1 MMGSRPRRLIWQ
13 LYPSYLVLVLLS
25 LLATGWYAST
35 VMERIFI
42 SQTRDNLQ
50 HQAHLLSRQFVSL
63 LQPLDKTRVDALC
76 KEHGEKVPTRFTV
89 ILPNGVVVGDS
100 QSDPSQ
106 MENHGDRPEVQAA
119 FHGGVGYTE
128 RFSSTLRHRMLYVAV
143 PISDL
148 GGVLGIMR
156 VSIATSAMD
165 SILKHFKGRVAVGG
179 VVIAA
184 LASLVCL
191 VISRRISRP
200 IETLRQ
206 GAERFAR
213 GELAHQLNPP
223 STLELAS
230 LAEALNR
237 MAKDLEGRIQAV
249 VRQRN
254 ESQAVLSS
262 MSEGVLALDPEE
274 RVLHANQTAMGMF
287 DTPADR
293 ITGRS
298 IQELVRNH
306 DLHGMVRKTLTEGL
320 RTDGD
325 IILYRQQNPLVLHT
339 HCTPLLDPQG
349 ERMGALLVMNDVT
362 QLRRLEN
369 MRRDFAA
376 NVSHEIKTPL
386 TAIQGFVE
394 TLYHGNVEN
403 PEEVHRFLGIIHKH
417 TNRLSAVIDDLMK
430 LSRLEQE
437 EQTLRLSTER
447 TRIARMIETAV
458 QVCAPNASEKQIV
471 IDIGCPDSLTAD
483 MDVDL
488 MEQAAVNLLDNA
500 IKYSPPES
508 SIRVTAEQQEND
520 IVIRF
525 EDQGI
530 GIANKHLPRLFERF
544 YRVDKARS
552 RKMGGTGLGLA
563 IVKHIVQAHGGE
575 VDVASVQGRGS
586 VFTIRIPAESAK
598 A

>member
-1 MMGSRPRRLIWQ
+1 MGARPRRLIWQ

-25 LLATGWYAST
+25 LLATGWYASM

-50 HQAHLLSRQFVSL
+50 HQAHLLARQFVSL
-63 LQPLDKTRVDALC
+63 LQPLDKVRVDALC
-76 KEHGEKVPTRFTV
+76 KEHGDKVPTRFTV

-100 QSDPSQ
+100 QSDPSH

-119 FHGGVGYTE
+119 FHGAVGYTE

-148 GGVLGIMR
+148 NGVLGIMR
-156 VSIATSAMD
+156 VSIATSAID
-165 SILKHFKGRVAVGG
+165 TILKHFKGRVALGG

-200 IETLRQ
+200 IEILRQ

-262 MSEGVLALDPEE
+262 MSEGVVALDPEE
-274 RVLHANQTAMGMF
+274 RVLHANQTAMDMF

-325 IILYRQQNPLVLHT
+325 ITLYRQQNPLVLHT

-362 QLRRLEN
+362 QLRCLEN

-437 EQTLRLSTER
+437 EQTLRLNTER
-447 TRIARMIETAV
+447 TRIAKMIETAV
-458 QVCAPNASEKQIV
+458 QVCAPKASEKQIV
-471 IDIGCPDSLTAD
+471 IDIRCPDSLAAD

-500 IKYSPPES
+500 IKYSPPAS
-508 SIRVTAEQQEND
+508 RIRVTAEQQEND

-598 A
+598 S

>member
-1 MMGSRPRRLIWQ
+1 MGSRPRRLIWQ
-13 LYPSYLVLVLLS
+13 LYPSYLVLVLIA

-42 SQTRDNLQ
+42 SQTRENLQ
-50 HQAHLLSRQFVSL
+50 HQADLLARQFVPL
-63 LQPLDKTRVDALC
+63 LEPLDKERADLLC
-76 KEHGEKVPTRFTV
+76 KERGNKVSTRFTV

-100 QSDPSQ
+100 QGDPAQ
-106 MENHGDRPEVQAA
+106 MENHGDRPEVQEA
-119 FHGGVGYTE
+119 FHGTLGYAQ
-128 RFSSTLRHRMLYVAV
+128 RFSATLGHRMLYVAV
-143 PISDL
+143 PIGDPS

-156 VSIATSAMD
+156 VSIATSAID
-165 SILKHFKGRVAVGG
+165 STLTHFKGRIAFGG
-179 VVIAA
+179 VVIAV
-184 LASLVCL
+184 LASMVCL

-213 GELAHQLNPP
+213 GELAHQLHPP
-223 STLELAS
+223 ATLELAS

-237 MAKDLEGRIQAV
+237 MARDLEGRIQTV

-274 RVLHANQTAMGMF
+274 RVLHANQTAMEMF

-306 DLHGMVRKTLTEGL
+306 DLHGMVRKTLNEGL
-320 RTDGD
+320 RTEGD
-325 IILYRQQNPLVLHT
+325 ITIYRQQNCLVLHT
-339 HCTPLLDPQG
+339 HCTPLLDPKG

-362 QLRRLEN
+362 QLRRLES

-376 NVSHEIKTPL
+376 NVSHEMKTPL

-437 EQTLRLSTER
+437 EQALRLSTER
-447 TRIARMIETAV
+447 TRIAKMIETAV
-458 QVCAPNASEKQIV
+458 QLCTPKASEKQIA
-471 IDIGCPDSLTAD
+471 IEIQCPDSLAAD
-483 MDVDL
+483 MDADL

-508 SIRVTAEQQEND
+508 SIHVTAEQQEND

-530 GIANKHLPRLFERF
+530 GIASKHLPRLFERF

-563 IVKHIVQAHGGE
+563 IVKHIVQAHGG
-575 VDVASVQGRGS
+575 DVAVSSVQGRGS
-586 VFTIRIPAESAK
+586 VFTIRLPAESTK
-598 A
+598 T